1 MSTFLGVV
9 FSMLSAAS
17 FGFNNVATRRTVLA
31 ASATLAVYAS
41 SIIGLPLFMMVAL
54 ISGEIFRAGEVSPIG
69 YFWLA
74 MSGIVHFILGRYC
87 NYKAIAAIGS
97 NRSQPI
103 SASNLLFTFAL
114 SMIFLGEQPQWR
126 TIIGAALI
134 MAGPLVSLRRRSAPV
149 AVAAATGA
157 GVGAA
162 PGRAQPPVRLLEG
175 YVFGLLAAACYG
187 SSPALVKLG
196 LAGANLP
203 VWGATVSVGAALAV
217 LLLSL
222 LRPGQVGHVMG
233 NVMWWGN
240 RDEKRRWQ
248 NAPAT
253 WVLIGALT
261 IAAAQLFRYLAIGA
275 MDVTVSA
282 PLISTVGVWS
292 VLFSWLFNRHVESFN
307 RSVLLGVAL
316 SVVGS
321 IVLVAPLG

>member
-1 MSTFLGVV
+1 MITFLGVV
-9 FSMLSAAS
+9 FSMLSASS

-41 SIIGLPLFMMVAL
+41 SIIGLPLFMVVAL
-54 ISGEIFRAGEVSPIG
+54 SSGEIFRAGEVSPLG

-87 NYKAIAAIGS
+87 NYKSIAAIGS

-114 SMIFLGEQPQWR
+114 SMMFLGEQPQWR
-126 TIIGAALI
+126 TVIGAALI
-134 MAGPLVSLRRRSAPV
+134 MAGPLVSLRRHGAPV
-149 AVAAATGA
+149 AVAAATPA
-157 GVGAA
+157 AA
-162 PGRAQPPVRLLEG
+162 PGREQPPVRLLEG

-222 LRPGQVGHVMG
+222 LRPGQLGHVMG

-240 RDEKRRWQ
+240 RAEKQRWR

-253 WVLIGALT
+253 WVFIGALT

-292 VLFSWLFNRHVESFN
+292 VLFSWLFNRHMETFS

-321 IVLVAPLG
+321 IVLVAPIG